1 MCGPTSRF
9 KIYLILPV
17 TVAKPKF
24 VFACQ
29 RVSNLVLLTMASYF
43 QLCLLAQAV
52 HAIVHRHE
60 LFVSIVV
67 LRKSPFSIVA
77 VG

>member
-1 MCGPTSRF
+1 
-9 KIYLILPV
+9 
-17 TVAKPKF
+17 
-24 VFACQ
+24 
-29 RVSNLVLLTMASYF
+29 
-43 QLCLLAQAV
+43 LLAQAV